1 MCFWFG
7 LNLNMFF
14 LFFCCY
20 SFLAWIVVVLVFG
33 CHQNTH
39 SNGGSIIVFVSYC
52 TFYVSSAGFGFRVG
66 NKTGKMAQGK
76 RKKNN
81 RVREM

>member
-1 MCFWFG
+1 MCFWFSF
-7 LNLNMFF
+7 NF
-14 LFFCCY
+14 FFCCY

-39 SNGGSIIVFVSYC
+39 SNGGSIIIFVSSR
-52 TFYVSSAGFGFRVG
+52 TFYVSSAGFGFWVG

-76 RKKNN
+76 KERN